1 MKALW
6 RRRPVILTAFL
17 LSLALMVFF
26 GIRALVSTIYWN
38 DPARANQPV
47 ADWMTPRYVVMAY
60 RIPREALG
68 DLLGLDPSALKRQSL
83 AQIALQTGRTPQ
95 ALIAE
100 IEAMIADQRLER
112 PQP

>member
-17 LSLALMVFF
+17 LSLALMLFF
-26 GIRALVSTIYWN
+26 GIRALVWTIYWN

-60 RIPREALG
+60 GIPREALG
-68 DLLGLDPSALKRQSL
+68 DLLELDPSALKRQSL
-83 AQIALQTGRTPQ
+83 AEIAVQTGRTPQ
-95 ALIAE
+95 QLITEIEDLIAE
-100 IEAMIADQRLER
+100 QRQER

>member
-6 RRRPVILTAFL
+6 RRRPIILTAFL
-17 LSLALMVFF
+17 LSLAFMVFF
-26 GIRALVSTIYWN
+26 GVRALVLTIYWN

-60 RIPREALG
+60 GIPREALG
-68 DLLGLDPSALKRQSL
+68 ELLELDPSELKRQSL
-83 AQIALQTGRTPQ
+83 ADIALQTGRRPQ
-95 ALIAE
+95 DLIDE
-100 IEAMIADQRLER
+100 IEALIDERRRDR